1 MPNLTT
7 QAALTTAIVC
17 SLAAAGVRAQ
27 ESAPTTRLG
36 SQLAYQFD
44 VRDPG
49 IAAQLDVPVARRF
62 ALYPSGAVYLVDQGS
77 LWGVNADVKYRVAS
91 PLYVGG
97 GLNILHRSNG
107 PVDDTDAGVNLL
119 GGIEGHLGQN
129 VHPFAEGRVILN
141 DGSAFQLG
149 AGLSIALP

>member
-1 MPNLTT
+1 MHTFT
-7 QAALTTAIVC
+7 RIAIGTALAC
-17 SLAAAGVRAQ
+17 CLAGVAEAQ
-27 ESAPTTRLG
+27 EATSARLG

-49 IAAQLDVPVARRF
+49 IAAQLDVPVARHF
-62 ALYPSGAVYLVDQGS
+62 ALYPSGAVYLVDEGS
-77 LWGVNADVKYRVAS
+77 LWGVNADVKYRVSS

-97 GLNILHRSNG
+97 GLNILHRSDQG
-107 PVDDTDAGVNLL
+107 ADETDAGINFL
-119 GGIEGHLGQN
+119 GGIEGHLGRD

-149 AGLSIALP
+149 AGLSISLR